1 MERTILL
8 SSACHWQHPL
18 VVLCLEGSLSWTK
31 SKISPTHYLGCKRH
45 GQKWTLTA
53 NHVVLSHLRFSEA
66 QKQWL
71 APTITNYILI
81 SLFFST
87 LNSKQRVKLSLSRM
101 FASYHFN
108 FTQISLQIKRSNY
121 ERLECQ
127 RRLPVRQRTEH
138 KMLTFRS
145 LGGSV
150 TRYLSDLI
158 ELWRP
163 TWALRSST
171 SLDLVVPPTR
181 LKVHADRTF

>member
-1 MERTILL
+1 MDIDCQPCRLVTSPVLRGTEAMI
-8 SSACHWQHPL
+8 SSD
-18 VVLCLEGSLSWTK
+18 
-31 SKISPTHYLGCKRH
+31 
-45 GQKWTLTA
+45 
-53 NHVVLSHLRFSEA
+53 NHELHSYFIV
-66 QKQWL
+66 
-71 APTITNYILI
+71 
-81 SLFFST
+81 FST

-121 ERLECQ
+121 ERRECQ

-163 TWALRSST
+163 TRALRSST
-171 SLDLVVPPTR
+171 SLDLVVPATR
-181 LKVHADRTF
+181 LKVYADRTFLENWLDLM